1 MTWECFQY
9 YFVNIYCSLA
19 FYGNS
24 RLDSLVPTV
33 PEAFFSLTEAVL
45 CLIEVAF

>member
-1 MTWECFQY
+1 MTWGCFHY

-24 RLDSLVPTV
+24 YLDPLAPSV
-33 PEAFFSLTEAVL
+33 PEAFFSVTEAFFHV
-45 CLIEVAF
+45 